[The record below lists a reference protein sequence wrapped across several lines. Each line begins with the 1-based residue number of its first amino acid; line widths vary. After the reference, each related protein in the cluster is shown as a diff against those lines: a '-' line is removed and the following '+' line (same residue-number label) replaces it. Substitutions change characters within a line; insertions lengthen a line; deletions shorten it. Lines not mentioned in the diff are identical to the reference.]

1 MAIKILFFGDIMGK
15 IGRNALKE
23 AIPEL
28 KKKYKPDLIVA
39 NAENLAHGKGI
50 TRNTLQEMMRA
61 GIDFFTSGNH
71 VWKNKEALE
80 IFNENELPIIRPAN
94 YPEGVPGDGYRV
106 VEVGTKKVLFVNLMG
121 RMFFLREHFEDP
133 FKTLTNILKQFEDT
147 KLDGII
153 VDLHAEA
160 TSEKNALPRYFD
172 GQVSAVLGTHTHVQT
187 ADEHVLPK
195 GTAMISDVGM
205 VGLKYSSL
213 GVDLKNMYHNF
224 LTQMPVEHE
233 MPEHGICQIDGIFVI
248 IKPENRLAKSIER
261 VKLDIEV

>member
-121 RMFFLREHFEDP
+121 RMFFLSEHF
-133 FKTLTNILKQFEDT
+133 
-147 KLDGII
+147 
-153 VDLHAEA
+153 
-160 TSEKNALPRYFD
+160 
-172 GQVSAVLGTHTHVQT
+172 
-187 ADEHVLPK
+187 
-195 GTAMISDVGM
+195 
-205 VGLKYSSL
+205 
-213 GVDLKNMYHNF
+213 
-224 LTQMPVEHE
+224 
-233 MPEHGICQIDGIFVI
+233 
-248 IKPENRLAKSIER
+248 
-261 VKLDIEV
+261 